1 MMPMNTTAEIHQQN
15 FGLISLFN
23 FWQLLKILFLT
34 TEFTEKRFLDFF

>member
-23 FWQLLKILFLT
+23 FWYTGAGMGDRL
-34 TEFTEKRFLDFF
+34 RP